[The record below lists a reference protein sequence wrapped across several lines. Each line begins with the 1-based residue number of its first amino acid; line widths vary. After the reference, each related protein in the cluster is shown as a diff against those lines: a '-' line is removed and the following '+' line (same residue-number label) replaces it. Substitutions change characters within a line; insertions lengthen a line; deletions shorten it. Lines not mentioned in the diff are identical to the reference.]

1 MAKKQKK
8 VNVNP
13 FLVDEDSISTVQEP
27 YIVVH
32 YEKTI
37 NGILEN
43 VGESIFDVKF
53 DNNNFNAHFM
63 QELTN
68 KKISSCTKS
77 VVLYILSNLN
87 KDSDV
92 IVIVPKDIALETGYG
107 RSAVSSSLVELGSI
121 GLIKKMTGRG
131 MTYRYWINPLRIF
144 KGKRINY
151 LKEFKEDYVKRIKD
165 TFVNLD
171 PPVKKA

>member
-13 FLVDEDSISTVQEP
+13 FLVDEDSISTSQEP
-27 YIVVH
+27 YIVLH

-37 NGILEN
+37 NGNLEN

-63 QELTN
+63 QELIN

-87 KDSDV
+87 KDSDM
-92 IVIVPKDIALETGYG
+92 IVLAPKNIALETGYG
-107 RSAVSSSLVELGSI
+107 RSAVSSSLVELGSME
-121 GLIKKMTGRG
+121 LIKKMTGRG
-131 MTYRYWINPLRIF
+131 MTYKYWINPLRMF
-144 KGKRINY
+144 KGKRIDY
-151 LKEFKEDYVKRIKD
+151 LKDYKEDCVKRVKD
-165 TFVNLD
+165 VIVNLD
-171 PPVKKA
+171 PPVKKS